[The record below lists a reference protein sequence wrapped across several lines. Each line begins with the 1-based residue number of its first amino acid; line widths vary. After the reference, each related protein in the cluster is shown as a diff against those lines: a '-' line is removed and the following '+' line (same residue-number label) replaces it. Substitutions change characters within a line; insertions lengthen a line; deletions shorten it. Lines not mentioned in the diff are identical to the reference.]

1 MLEQKDIEMI
11 AEIVERV
18 VKPIKEDMRTMQS
31 DVRGFQSDVRGLQTD
46 VKGLQS
52 DVKSIELT
60 LENETNK
67 GIQIIAEGHLDLN
80 RKLNE
85 ALKIDNEKEML
96 KLRVNRLESEL
107 AKVKARLEEIA

>member
-18 VKPIKEDMRTMQS
+18 VKPIKEDMRTI
-31 DVRGFQSDVRGLQTD
+31 QSDVRGLQSDVRGLRTD
-46 VKGLQS
+46 IKGLQS

-60 LENETNK
+60 LENESNS
-67 GIQIIAEGHLDLN
+67 IQIIAEGHLDLN

-85 ALKIDNEKEML
+85 ALKK
-96 KLRVNRLESEL
+96 VSSVEL
-107 AKVKARLEEIA
+107 HSF